1 MTTVT
6 PCHPSSNFHV
16 RVFSIFPFRVSN
28 LIAFSLLLDFLSLIM
43 GRKSIFA
50 ISEIQGSE
58 DQINAMKELV
68 EEFHI
73 PSEKLTKISANLS
86 RQMTEGLQQNDTSV
100 PMLPSWI
107 DSHPTGQET
116 GEYLALD
123 LSGKLAFLLLP
134 SFRGTSLL
142 VATMFMQVI
151 SHTAFCSSC

>member
-1 MTTVT
+1 
-6 PCHPSSNFHV
+6 
-16 RVFSIFPFRVSN
+16 
-28 LIAFSLLLDFLSLIM
+28 M

-50 ISEIQGSE
+50 VSAIQGAE
-58 DQINAMKELV
+58 EQINAMKELV

-123 LSGKLAFLLLP
+123 LSGKFAFLPLP
-134 SFRGTSLL
+134 SFRGATLR
-142 VATMFMQVI
+142 VPTMFMQAI
-151 SHTAFCSSC
+151 SHTVLCSFC